1 MYTLTIVG
9 ITVAVIAVVLF
20 LWSRHQC
27 RDSRGARARF
37 DPLYSAYTKRR
48 RIEGEQARETAGRH
62 RRNER
67 QVWPYPPLES
77 FIYPRLTTG
86 VPIDGDPVDGD
97 PAPALYAPAE
107 PVASHG

>member
-1 MYTLTIVG
+1 MYTLMVVG
-9 ITVAVIAVVLF
+9 ITVVVIAVVLL

-37 DPLYSAYTKRR
+37 DPLYSAYAKLR
-48 RIEGEQARETAGRH
+48 RIEDERAGETTGRH

-67 QVWPYPPLES
+67 QNWPYPPLES
-77 FIYPRLTTG
+77 FIYPRLAAG
-86 VPIDGDPVDGD
+86 VPVDGD
-97 PAPALYAPAE
+97 PAPAVCTPAE